1 MGYQNSTDFCEVWPE
16 RSLDV
21 VKLKRV
27 GIFEMCSI
35 SPMVIF
41 KAMRIV
47 YSLLLE
53 LDSAQWTG
61 LANGLDLPM
70 HWDLIPY

>member
-1 MGYQNSTDFCEVWPE
+1 MNVLLGYQNSADFCELWPE

-27 GIFEMCSI
+27 GIFEMYSI
-35 SPMVIF
+35 SPVVIF
-41 KAMRIV
+41 KAMRTV

-53 LDSAQWTG
+53 LDS
-61 LANGLDLPM
+61 
-70 HWDLIPY
+70 LIKK